1 MPILDQLRRGADTA
15 KAKADQM
22 MQINR
27 VQGEIKGIRGEIQA
41 LRDKIADGVIE
52 LRQKGALSDP
62 GLEDLCAKIDGL
74 NTQITEKEA
83 QIASIRAGA
92 PGEIR
97 PA

>member
-1 MPILDQLRRGADTA
+1 MPILDQLKRGADTA

-52 LRQKGALSDP
+52 LRQKGALSDQ

-74 NTQITEKEA
+74 NAQITEKEA
-83 QIASIRAGA
+83 QIASIRAGTPPETKA
-92 PGEIR
+92 
-97 PA
+97 A

>member
-1 MPILDQLRRGADTA
+1 MPILDQLRRGADSA

-52 LRQKGALSDP
+52 LRQKGALSHQELD
-62 GLEDLCAKIDGL
+62 DLCAKIDGL
-74 NTQITEKEA
+74 NAQITEKEA
-83 QIASIRAGA
+83 QIATIRAGTPPETKA
-92 PGEIR
+92 
-97 PA
+97 A